1 MQAQGFGE
9 KMQMTFWSALPKNLL
24 SSIYR
29 PPATEEEWNDAYDA
43 APFEAEDGWKS
54 VEIEKRLKRAHDE
67 GGFSLCARTA
77 LREVEEAERL
87 LRRRRDMDEKAVR
100 GS

>member
-9 KMQMTFWSALPKNLL
+9 KMQMRFCSVLPKNVL

-29 PPATEEEWNDAYDA
+29 PPATDKEQNDAYDA
-43 APFEAEDGWKS
+43 APFKAEDRWKS

-67 GGFSLCARTA
+67 GGFPLCARTA

-87 LRRRRDMDEKAVR
+87 
-100 GS
+100 